1 MTATEIRR
9 TGYSTK
15 TSSDLSIDL
24 CVLRDVCHE
33 LFCIF
38 GDFLCI
44 RDAGHRG
51 NKITEKGDVCAQAIL
66 YYHMPFLQVLNLL
79 GYASNHLRK
88 LSCNAR
94 YQYTRQTWCSTH
106 V

>member
-51 NKITEKGDVCAQAIL
+51 NKITEIGDVCAQAIL
-66 YYHMPFLQVLNLL
+66 YYHMPFLQALSLRE
-79 GYASNHLRK
+79 YASNHLHN

>member
-24 CVLRDVCHE
+24 CVLQDACHE

-44 RDAGHRG
+44 RDAGRRG
-51 NKITEKGDVCAQAIL
+51 NKLTEIGDV
-66 YYHMPFLQVLNLL
+66 
-79 GYASNHLRK
+79 
-88 LSCNAR
+88 
-94 YQYTRQTWCSTH
+94 
-106 V
+106 